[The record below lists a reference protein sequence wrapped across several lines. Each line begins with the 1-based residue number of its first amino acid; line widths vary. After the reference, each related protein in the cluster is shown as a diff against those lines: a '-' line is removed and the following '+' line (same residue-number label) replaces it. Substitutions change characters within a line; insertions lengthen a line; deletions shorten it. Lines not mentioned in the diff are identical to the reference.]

1 MASSTKSSDI
11 NISPEPKSTDSISM
25 GSPLQK
31 SSDKNH
37 SVNSTEAT
45 TEGSANLN
53 KADPKNLAEHP
64 KIQTQQVNSEDS
76 EKENPQCKNNT
87 GTMNPPVS
95 QPSGDPKNSTDPI
108 STAVEGSFVLNHEV
122 NAEFAVPNEGSIP
135 DLVNEIMKKTKISDK
150 SFPSGLDPEK
160 IMEIAS
166 QITEKIL
173 KYSSA
178 AVSKGKSVENVCSGV
193 PTSGVRGFSNPAL
206 EEGEIVGVEASQG
219 GALSN
224 PLVGGS
230 SAIPVSAAANSM
242 GFSADKSAGLASEGA
257 NVPPPVV
264 QPIVVGGSS
273 GDPSPATGLSK
284 SFLEATSASQSDA
297 VLGSVDFSAAYPTV
311 IFTADECEQVSS
323 FYRFAIIGKFSYGKP
338 SNQMISQQL
347 KTEGFGT
354 CKVHFLNGKH
364 VLINLSKEPVVVPLW
379 VKIHALPPQWFDL
392 RSLKTIA
399 SSVGEFL
406 KADEPTHNRSRL
418 SFARVCVEVNLK
430 NHLPKKINLQVGEDS
445 VPLDIEFEKVPQYC
459 NYCKHIGHDIH
470 KCYMKNPALKPAV
483 FTNKNFNAQQVPT
496 AATTGNLNITLS
508 HQATASGEVSANHDD
523 AFQTVGKGFKLN
535 RSFPPPKITL
545 VSNVVS
551 NPFDILSQD
560 EELCDGL
567 NLEASTREP
576 CPLDKNPVASLHN
589 LGHTNPSPVLPA
601 SHGPLN
607 NFDQEELIDVVI
619 LEGSTDNT
627 NSFFTQDPVTF
638 QNLGS
643 DQVGTSKTKVMDNQA
658 YYSAD
663 ELEGLDNYNSDGS
676 VHSGKSLPDQPFPDH
691 VPVSKVVGT
700 EMILFKN
707 KHKNPAPFN
716 ILALI
721 EPKVDLNTNFFLKR
735 FGFHSVCA
743 NVSNHIWLFTET
755 DTKIQILK
763 NTEQM
768 LHVEVNCS
776 SIPTVF
782 FLTVVYGRHTKIQR
796 RDLWDDLLSVSQN
809 QVPWMV
815 GGDFNIILQP
825 EEKKGGAGP
834 IQSDMEEF
842 SDCLLNC
849 NLSDVGFAGT
859 PFTWYRDGVAKTRSD
874 FGFPRVV
881 FQFPFSVHS
890 FQNMWV
896 KHHLFLPTVQESWG
910 IHSFSRGML
919 KLSEKLVRLKY
930 TLKEWNTHHF
940 GNIFNKIDQAQYAV
954 EVAEKD
960 FDLDPSTSNRSY
972 LNKMNA
978 NLTLTLSMEEDFWK
992 QKANMKWMLEGE
1004 RNSKFFHNL
1013 VKKKRQKNFLHCIRD
1028 NGCLIPNPEDIHV
1041 SAVNYFS
1048 KCFGE
1053 QMPILDE
1060 IDPNLVPKIITHEQ
1074 NNMLCVTPTIDEI
1087 RSCVFDMEGDSVA
1100 GPDGF
1105 GIRFFQICW
1114 DIISSDVFD
1123 AVVDFFSGS
1132 PMPRAFTTTTISL
1145 IPKNNNL
1152 QSWKDFRPI
1161 SLCNSTYKI
1170 ISKILSKRL
1179 GTILPSFINLAQSGF
1194 IKGKNIT
1201 DNILTAHE
1209 VTHDISQSMT
1219 NTIIKLDMEKAY
1231 DRINWNFIF
1240 QVMTRFGFSA
1250 AWVNFIKSCVS
1261 NCWFSI
1267 LVNGQSAGFFKS
1279 DRGIRQGDPLSPLIF
1294 AIAADYFSRS
1304 IDKMFDRNPTMFY
1317 KIKKK
1322 VKITHLAY
1330 ADDILIFLNATKK
1343 NLHLLN
1349 NCLTHYEN
1357 VSGQKVNNFK
1367 SNFIMYKPT
1376 PQVAN
1381 WVQRISGFKNATLPV
1396 MYLGVPLWKG
1406 FQSFEMCSPLISK
1419 IKIKLLNWN
1428 HHLLSTGGRLG
1439 LIKSVLNSIA
1449 FFSLQV
1455 LKPPENVII
1464 ALERIF
1470 NKFLWGTSDN
1480 RRRLHWAA
1488 WSRLC
1493 YPTDE
1498 GGLGCRD
1505 LHDIIRAG
1513 ICKIWW
1519 RFRTSNNIW
1528 SNFLMNKYCPRL
1540 HPMTIKLSLKSSHV
1554 WKNLCDVRSIANT
1567 KIFWHSGN
1575 GNVSFW
1581 HDSWCDMSPLN
1592 DFSNNKSKDTIQ
1604 NYWINGKW
1612 DRRKI
1617 SGKLSIGL
1625 CDHICS
1631 FPTSPSG
1638 ILPSWT
1644 LSPAGDFDFK
1654 STWHFVRK
1662 KKPLNNILRFRWNP
1676 IITPTISVFMVRLVN
1691 KWFPTP
1697 DGLLRRGI
1705 YATNFC
1711 YCCNDDENIPRLFI
1725 HGPVANKWWN
1735 DRRVDNVPFTANRVC
1750 ERIWNYINTFNH
1762 KVNFK
1767 NKKFWIGA
1775 ALIADRVG
1783 VTAAPKTFFK
1793 CCSVRW
1799 SKPQPG
1805 WWNLNTDGAAR
1816 GNPGDAAAGVSL
1828 GTTWVNL
1835 WLCFRGLEFCIDNRF
1850 NKVWV
1855 EVDSKIALSLIE
1867 HSTTSHWQLQ
1877 SIISK
1882 IRDFRGSIE
1891 IRFSHIFREG
1901 NAVADWLAN
1910 HGCDRKDFFLHYV
1923 FSISGKL
1930 LGIIKLDKMS
1940 YPYIR
1945 SKKTFIS

>member
-11 NISPEPKSTDSISM
+11 NISRESKTTDSTSM

-31 SSDKNH
+31 SAEKNH
-37 SVNSTEAT
+37 LFNSTEMT
-45 TEGSANLN
+45 TEGSVNLN
-53 KADPKNLAEHP
+53 KADPKNTADHP
-64 KIQTQQVNSEDS
+64 KIRSQQVNSEDS
-76 EKENPQCKNNT
+76 EKENPNNT
-87 GTMNPPVS
+87 VTMNPPVS
-95 QPSGDPKNSTDPI
+95 PSSGDPKKSTDPI
-108 STAVEGSFVLNHEV
+108 STAAEGVFVPNHEV
-122 NAEFAVPNEGSIP
+122 NADSAVQIEGSIP
-135 DLVNEIMKKTKISDK
+135 NLVS
-150 SFPSGLDPEK
+150 
-160 IMEIAS
+160 
-166 QITEKIL
+166 
-173 KYSSA
+173 
-178 AVSKGKSVENVCSGV
+178 
-193 PTSGVRGFSNPAL
+193 
-206 EEGEIVGVEASQG
+206 GEIDGAEASRG

-224 PLVGGS
+224 PLVDGS
-230 SAIPVSAAANSM
+230 SEIPVSAAASSM
-242 GFSADKSAGLASEGA
+242 GFLAVQSAGPGSDGA

-264 QPIVVGGSS
+264 QTVVDGGNEVIPGS
-273 GDPSPATGLSK
+273 GDPSPAPGSSK
-284 SFLEATSASQSDA
+284 SFLEAASASQPDA
-297 VLGSVDFSAAYPTV
+297 VLGTVDFSDTYPTV

-338 SNQMISQQL
+338 SNHMITQQL
-347 KTEGFGT
+347 KSEGFGT
-354 CKVHFLNGKH
+354 YKVHFLNGKH
-364 VLINLSKEPVVVPLW
+364 VLINLSSKLLCDKLWMRREFVFAGFPMRMFHWDPFFNFKEEPAVVPLW

-445 VPLDIEFEKVPQYC
+445 VPLNIEFEKVPQYC

-483 FTNKNFNAQQVPT
+483 FTNRNFNAQQAPT
-496 AATTGNLNITLS
+496 AAPTGNLKITLTN
-508 HQATASGEVSANHDD
+508 QATASGAESANHDD
-523 AFQTVGKGFKLN
+523 GFQTVGKGFKLN
-535 RSFPPPKITL
+535 RSFPPPKKPF

-560 EELCDGL
+560 EELRDGL
-567 NLEASTREP
+567 NFEASTREP
-576 CPLDKNPVASLHN
+576 CPLDKDPVATLHN
-589 LGHTNPSPVLPA
+589 LGHTDPSSVLPA

-619 LEGSTDNT
+619 LEGR
-627 NSFFTQDPVTF
+627 
-638 QNLGS
+638 S
-643 DQVGTSKTKVMDNQA
+643 DHVGTSKTKVMDNQA

-663 ELEGLDNYNSDGS
+663 ELEGFDNYNSDGS
-676 VHSGKSLPDQPFPDH
+676 VHSVLSI
-691 VPVSKVVGT
+691 
-700 EMILFKN
+700 MISTLFWNIRGIGN
-707 KHKNPAPFN
+707 KQAQNKIRMIKRNHKFN

-743 NVSNHIWLFTET
+743 NVSNHIRLFTET

-782 FLTVVYGRHTKIQR
+782 FLTVVYGRNTKIQR

-849 NLSDVGFAGT
+849 NLSDVGFART
-859 PFTWYRDGVAKTRSD
+859 HFTWYHDGVWQRLDWILVSPKWYSSFPSMSIRHLPKYQSDHNSLLCQFDQNIAIRKTSFR
-874 FGFPRVV
+874 
-881 FQFPFSVHS
+881 
-890 FQNMWV
+890 FQNMWA
-896 KHHLFLPTVQESWG
+896 KHHLFLPSVQESWG
-910 IHSFSRGML
+910 IHTFSRGMF

-940 GNIFNKIDQAQYAV
+940 VNIFNKIDQAQYAV

-960 FDLDPSTSNRSY
+960 FDYDPSPPNRSY

-1004 RNSKFFHNL
+1004 RNSNFFHNL
-1013 VKKKRQKNFLHCIRD
+1013 L
-1028 NGCLIPNPEDIHV
+1028 
-1041 SAVNYFS
+1041 
-1048 KCFGE
+1048 
-1053 QMPILDE
+1053 
-1060 IDPNLVPKIITHEQ
+1060 DPNLVPKIITHEQ
-1074 NNMLCVTPTIDEI
+1074 NNMLCFTPTIDEI

-1105 GIRFFQICW
+1105 GIKFFQICW

-1145 IPKNNNL
+1145 IPKNNNP

-1179 GTILPSFINLAQSGF
+1179 ATILPSFINSAQSGF
-1194 IKGKNIT
+1194 IKGRNIT

-1240 QVMTRFGFSA
+1240 QVMTRFVFSV
-1250 AWVNFIKSCVS
+1250 AWVNFIKSCIS

-1279 DRGIRQGDPLSPLIF
+1279 NRGIRQGDPLSPLIF

-1317 KIKKK
+1317 KIKKN

-1343 NLHLLN
+1343 
-1349 NCLTHYEN
+1349 E
-1357 VSGQKVNNFK
+1357 
-1367 SNFIMYKPT
+1367 P
-1376 PQVAN
+1376 
-1381 WVQRISGFKNATLPV
+1381 
-1396 MYLGVPLWKG
+1396 
-1406 FQSFEMCSPLISK
+1406 SF
-1419 IKIKLLNWN
+1419 
-1428 HHLLSTGGRLG
+1428 
-1439 LIKSVLNSIA
+1439 A
-1449 FFSLQV
+1449 LQV
-1455 LKPPENVII
+1455 LKPPENVIT

-1480 RRRLHWAA
+1480 RRRLYWAA

-1513 ICKIWW
+1513 ICKMWW
-1519 RFRTSNNIW
+1519 RFRTSDNIW

-1554 WKNLCDVRSIANT
+1554 WKNLCDVRSFANT

-1575 GNVSFW
+1575 GNVSF
-1581 HDSWCDMSPLN
+1581 CLKIP
-1592 DFSNNKSKDTIQ
+1592 FKTI
-1604 NYWINGKW
+1604 GFME
-1612 DRRKI
+1612 
-1617 SGKLSIGL
+1617 SGTGGKLVASSVVGFVTIFAPFPL
-1625 CDHICS
+1625 PLVVS
-1631 FPTSPSG
+1631 FPHGLYLPMG
-1638 ILPSWT
+1638 ILISNPRGIS
-1644 LSPAGDFDFK
+1644 
-1654 STWHFVRK
+1654 FVK
-1662 KKPLNNILRFRWNP
+1662 KNPLNNILRFCWNP
-1676 IITPTISVFMVRLVN
+1676 IITPTISFFMVRLVN
-1691 KWFPTP
+1691 KWIPTP

-1711 YCCNDDENIPRLFI
+1711 YCCNDDENIPHLFI
-1725 HGPVANKWWN
+1725 HGPVANKVLTYFHNLAGIRCLKTSNINFILANWFGKAKGKIHIFHIIPILIFWFLWCCRN

-1762 KVNFK
+1762 KVIFK
-1767 NKKFWIGA
+1767 NKKFWMGA

-1783 VTAAPKTFFK
+1783 VIAAPKTIFK
-1793 CCSVRW
+1793 CCLVRW

-1805 WWNLNTDGAAR
+1805 WWKLNTDGSAR
-1816 GNPGDAAAGVSL
+1816 GNPGDAAAGGIIRDHVGKPLIMFSEFL
-1828 GTTWVNL
+1828 GVRTNNFAELYAIW
-1835 WLCFRGLEFCIDNRF
+1835 RGLEFCIDNHF
-1850 NKVWV
+1850 DKVWV

-1867 HSTTSHWQLQ
+1867 HSATTHWQLQ

-1901 NAVADWLAN
+1901 NAVAGWLAN
-1910 HGCDRKDFFLHYV
+1910 HVCDRKDFFLHDV

-1930 LGIIKLDKMS
+1930 LGLIKLDKMS

>member
-1 MASSTKSSDI
+1 MAPKTIFKCCSVRWSKPQSGWWKLNTDGAARGNPGDAAAGGVIRDHMGKPLIMFSEFLGVRTNNFAELYAIWRGLELCIENHFDKVWVEVDSKIALSLIEHSTTTHWQLQSIISKIREFRGSIEIRFSHIFREGNAVADWLANHGCDRKDFFLQDVFYISVRWLDWIYYLVFLFLASSTKSSDI
-11 NISPEPKSTDSISM
+11 NISLEPKSTDSSSM
-25 GSPLQK
+25 GYPLQK

-37 SVNSTEAT
+37 SVKSTEAT
-45 TEGSANLN
+45 TEGSANK
-53 KADPKNLAEHP
+53 KADPKNMAEHP

-87 GTMNPPVS
+87 GSMNPPL
-95 QPSGDPKNSTDPI
+95 PSGDPKKLTDPI
-108 STAVEGSFVLNHEV
+108 SMAVEGSINPEV

-135 DLVNEIMKKTKISDK
+135 DLVNDILKKTKISEK

-160 IMEIAS
+160 IMEIAT

-173 KYSSA
+173 KYSSGV
-178 AVSKGKSVENVCSGV
+178 VSKGKSVENVYSGV
-193 PTSGVRGFSNPAL
+193 PTSGVGGFSNPAL
-206 EEGEIVGVEASQG
+206 EEGEIAGAEFSQG
-219 GALSN
+219 GSLSN

-230 SAIPVSAAANSM
+230 AAIPVSTTATSM
-242 GFSADKSAGLASEGA
+242 GFSAEKSAGLTSEGD
-257 NVPPPVV
+257 NVPPTVV
-264 QPIVVGGSS
+264 QPVVVGGSS
-273 GDPSPATGLSK
+273 GDPPPATGLSK
-284 SFLEATSASQSDA
+284 SFLEATSAPQSDA
-297 VLGSVDFSAAYPTV
+297 VLGSVDFSATYPTV
-311 IFTADECEQVSS
+311 IFTADECELVSS
-323 FYRFAIIGKFSYGKP
+323 CYRFAIIGKFSYGKP
-338 SNQMISQQL
+338 SNHMISQQL

-364 VLINLSKEPVVVPLW
+364 VLINLSSKLLCDKLWMRREFIFAGFPMRMFRWDPFFNFKEEPAVVPLW

-483 FTNKNFNAQQVPT
+483 FTNKNFNAQQGPT
-496 AATTGNLNITLS
+496 AAPNGNLKITLP

-523 AFQTVGKGFKLN
+523 AFQTVGKGFKPN

-551 NPFDILSQD
+551 NPFDILSQN

-567 NLEASTREP
+567 NLEASTSEP
-576 CPLDKNPVASLHN
+576 CPLDKDPVASLLN

-607 NFDQEELIDVVI
+607 NFDQEELIGVVI

-627 NSFFTQDPVTF
+627 NIFFTQDPGTF

-663 ELEGLDNYNSDGS
+663 ELEGFDNYNSDGS
-676 VHSGKSLPDQPFPDH
+676 VQSGKSLPDQPFPDH
-691 VPVSKVVGT
+691 APVSKVVGT

-707 KHKNPAPFN
+707 KHNNPAP
-716 ILALI
+716 L
-721 EPKVDLNTNFFLKR
+721 
-735 FGFHSVCA
+735 
-743 NVSNHIWLFTET
+743 
-755 DTKIQILK
+755 
-763 NTEQM
+763 
-768 LHVEVNCS
+768 
-776 SIPTVF
+776 SIMII
-782 FLTVVYGRHTKIQR
+782 VYGRNTKIQR

-815 GGDFNIILQP
+815 GGDFNIILQL
-825 EEKKGGAGP
+825 EEKKGGACP

-859 PFTWYRDGVAKTRSD
+859 PFTWYRDGVWQRLDRILVSPEWYSSFPSMSTRHLPKYQSD
-874 FGFPRVV
+874 HNSLLC
-881 FQFPFSVHS
+881 QFDQNIAIRRTSFR

-910 IHSFSRGML
+910 IHTFSRGMF

-954 EVAEKD
+954 EIAEKD
-960 FDLDPSTSNRSY
+960 FDYDPSTSNRSY

-1013 VKKKRQKNFLHCIRD
+1013 VKKKRQKIFLHCIRD
-1028 NGCLIPNPEDIHV
+1028 NGCLITNPEDIQV

-1048 KCFGE
+1048 NCFAE

-1060 IDPNLVPKIITHEQ
+1060 LDPNLVPKIITHDQ
-1074 NNMLCVTPTIDEI
+1074 NNMLCFTPTIDEI
-1087 RSCVFDMEGDSVA
+1087 RNCVFDMEVDSVA

-1105 GIRFFQICW
+1105 GIKFFQSCW

-1145 IPKNNNL
+1145 IPKNNNP

-1179 GTILPSFINLAQSGF
+1179 ATILPSFINSAQSGF
-1194 IKGKNIT
+1194 IKGRNIT

-1240 QVMTRFGFSA
+1240 QVMTRFGFSVV
-1250 AWVNFIKSCVS
+1250 WVNFIKSCIS

-1267 LVNGQSAGFFKS
+1267 LVNGQSSGFFKS

-1317 KIKKK
+1317 KIKKN

-1406 FQSFEMCSPLISK
+1406 FQSFEM
-1419 IKIKLLNWN
+1419 
-1428 HHLLSTGGRLG
+1428 
-1439 LIKSVLNSIA
+1439 
-1449 FFSLQV
+1449 
-1455 LKPPENVII
+1455 
-1464 ALERIF
+1464 
-1470 NKFLWGTSDN
+1470 
-1480 RRRLHWAA
+1480 
-1488 WSRLC
+1488 
-1493 YPTDE
+1493 
-1498 GGLGCRD
+1498 
-1505 LHDIIRAG
+1505 
-1513 ICKIWW
+1513 
-1519 RFRTSNNIW
+1519 
-1528 SNFLMNKYCPRL
+1528 
-1540 HPMTIKLSLKSSHV
+1540 
-1554 WKNLCDVRSIANT
+1554 
-1567 KIFWHSGN
+1567 
-1575 GNVSFW
+1575 
-1581 HDSWCDMSPLN
+1581 
-1592 DFSNNKSKDTIQ
+1592 
-1604 NYWINGKW
+1604 
-1612 DRRKI
+1612 
-1617 SGKLSIGL
+1617 
-1625 CDHICS
+1625 
-1631 FPTSPSG
+1631 
-1638 ILPSWT
+1638 
-1644 LSPAGDFDFK
+1644 
-1654 STWHFVRK
+1654 
-1662 KKPLNNILRFRWNP
+1662 
-1676 IITPTISVFMVRLVN
+1676 
-1691 KWFPTP
+1691 
-1697 DGLLRRGI
+1697 GI

-1711 YCCNDDENIPRLFI
+1711 YC
-1725 HGPVANKWWN
+1725 WN

-1775 ALIADRVG
+1775 ARIADRVG
-1783 VTAAPKTFFK
+1783 VPAAPKTFFK

-1805 WWNLNTDGAAR
+1805 WWKLNTDGAAR
-1816 GNPGDAAAGVSL
+1816 GNPGAAAAGGIIRDHMGKPLIMFSEYL
-1828 GTTWVNL
+1828 GVHTNNFAELYAIW
-1835 WLCFRGLEFCIDNRF
+1835 RGLEFCIDNHF

-1882 IRDFRGSIE
+1882 IRDFRDSIE

-1910 HGCDRKDFFLHYV
+1910 HGCDRKDFYLHDV
-1923 FSISGKL
+1923 FSINGKL
-1930 LGIIKLDKMS
+1930 LGLTKLDKMS

>member
-1 MASSTKSSDI
+1 MRREFIFAGFPMRMFRWDPFFNFKE
-11 NISPEPKSTDSISM
+11 EP
-25 GSPLQK
+25 
-31 SSDKNH
+31 
-37 SVNSTEAT
+37 A
-45 TEGSANLN
+45 
-53 KADPKNLAEHP
+53 
-64 KIQTQQVNSEDS
+64 
-76 EKENPQCKNNT
+76 
-87 GTMNPPVS
+87 
-95 QPSGDPKNSTDPI
+95 
-108 STAVEGSFVLNHEV
+108 
-122 NAEFAVPNEGSIP
+122 
-135 DLVNEIMKKTKISDK
+135 
-150 SFPSGLDPEK
+150 
-160 IMEIAS
+160 
-166 QITEKIL
+166 
-173 KYSSA
+173 
-178 AVSKGKSVENVCSGV
+178 
-193 PTSGVRGFSNPAL
+193 
-206 EEGEIVGVEASQG
+206 
-219 GALSN
+219 
-224 PLVGGS
+224 
-230 SAIPVSAAANSM
+230 
-242 GFSADKSAGLASEGA
+242 
-257 NVPPPVV
+257 
-264 QPIVVGGSS
+264 
-273 GDPSPATGLSK
+273 
-284 SFLEATSASQSDA
+284 
-297 VLGSVDFSAAYPTV
+297 
-311 IFTADECEQVSS
+311 
-323 FYRFAIIGKFSYGKP
+323 
-338 SNQMISQQL
+338 
-347 KTEGFGT
+347 
-354 CKVHFLNGKH
+354 
-364 VLINLSKEPVVVPLW
+364 VVPLW

-496 AATTGNLNITLS
+496 AAPTGNLKITLS
-508 HQATASGEVSANHDD
+508 HQATASGEVSADHDD

-551 NPFDILSQD
+551 NPFDIFSQD

-576 CPLDKNPVASLHN
+576 CPLDKDPVASLHN

-607 NFDQEELIDVVI
+607 NFDQEELINVVI

-707 KHKNPAPFN
+707 KHKNSAPLSLM
-716 ILALI
+716 II
-721 EPKVDLNTNFFLKR
+721 DLNTNFFLKR

-776 SIPTVF
+776 SIPTMF

-859 PFTWYRDGVAKTRSD
+859 PFTWYRDGVWQRLDRILVSPEWYSSFPSLSIRHLPKFQSDHNSILCQFDQNIAIRKTSFR
-874 FGFPRVV
+874 
-881 FQFPFSVHS
+881 

-910 IHSFSRGML
+910 IHTFSRGML
-919 KLSEKLVRLKY
+919 KLSGKLVRLKY

-1013 VKKKRQKNFLHCIRD
+1013 VKKKRQKIFLHCIHD
-1028 NGCLIPNPEDIHV
+1028 NGCLITNHEDIHV

-1048 KCFGE
+1048 NCFGE

-1145 IPKNNNL
+1145 IPKNNNP

-1179 GTILPSFINLAQSGF
+1179 GTILPSFINSAQSGF
-1194 IKGKNIT
+1194 IKVRNIT

-1250 AWVNFIKSCVS
+1250 AWVNFIKSCIS

-1267 LVNGQSAGFFKS
+1267 LVNSQSAGFFKS

-1304 IDKMFDRNPTMFY
+1304 IDKMFDKNPTMFY

-1381 WVQRISGFKNATLPV
+1381 WVQWISGFKNATLPV

-1406 FQSFEMCSPLISK
+1406 FQSFEMYSPLISK
-1419 IKIKLLNWN
+1419 IKTKILNWN

-1513 ICKIWW
+1513 ICKI
-1519 RFRTSNNIW
+1519 
-1528 SNFLMNKYCPRL
+1528 
-1540 HPMTIKLSLKSSHV
+1540 
-1554 WKNLCDVRSIANT
+1554 SIANT
-1567 KIFWHSGN
+1567 KIFWHSSN

-1617 SGKLSIGL
+1617 SGKLSNGL

-1644 LSPAGDFDFK
+1644 LSPAGDIDFK

-1662 KKPLNNILRFRWNP
+1662 KKPLNNILRFCWNP

-1691 KWFPTP
+1691 KWIPMP
-1697 DGLLRRGI
+1697 DRLLRRGI

-1711 YCCNDDENIPRLFI
+1711 YCCNDDENIPHLFI
-1725 HGPVANKWWN
+1725 HGPVANKVWTHFHNLAGIRCLNTSNINCILANWFGKAKGKIHIFHIIPILIFWFLWCCRN

-1805 WWNLNTDGAAR
+1805 WWKLNTDGAAR
-1816 GNPGDAAAGVSL
+1816 GNPGDAAAGGIIRDHVGKPLIMFSEFL
-1828 GTTWVNL
+1828 GVRTNNL
-1835 WLCFRGLEFCIDNRF
+1835 AELYAIWRGLEFCIDNHF

-1891 IRFSHIFREG
+1891 IHFSHIFREG

-1910 HGCDRKDFFLHYV
+1910 HGCDRKDFFLHDV

-1930 LGIIKLDKMS
+1930 LGLIKLDKMS

>member
-11 NISPEPKSTDSISM
+11 NISLEPKSMDSTSM

-53 KADPKNLAEHP
+53 KADPKNMAEHP

-76 EKENPQCKNNT
+76 DKENPQCKNNT

-95 QPSGDPKNSTDPI
+95 QPSGDPKKSTDPI

-122 NAEFAVPNEGSIP
+122 NAAFAVPNEGSIP
-135 DLVNEIMKKTKISDK
+135 DLVNEFLKKTKISDK
-150 SFPSGLDPEK
+150 SFPSWLDPEK
-160 IMEIAS
+160 ILEAS
-166 QITEKIL
+166 QITEKIF

-178 AVSKGKSVENVCSGV
+178 AVSKGKSVENVYSGV
-193 PTSGVRGFSNPAL
+193 PTSGVGGSSNPTL
-206 EEGEIVGVEASQG
+206 EEGEIAGAEVSQG

-230 SAIPVSAAANSM
+230 AAIPVSSAAISM
-242 GFSADKSAGLASEGA
+242 GFSAEKSEGLTSEGA
-257 NVPPPVV
+257 NVPPTVV
-264 QPIVVGGSS
+264 QPVVVGGSS

-297 VLGSVDFSAAYPTV
+297 VLGSVDFSATYPTV
-311 IFTADECEQVSS
+311 IFTAGECEQVSS
-323 FYRFAIIGKFSYGKP
+323 FYRFSIIGKFSYGKP
-338 SNQMISQQL
+338 SNHMIIQQL

-354 CKVHFLNGKH
+354 CK
-364 VLINLSKEPVVVPLW
+364 KEPAVVPLW

-418 SFARVCVEVNLK
+418 SFAR
-430 NHLPKKINLQVGEDS
+430 VGEDS

-496 AATTGNLNITLS
+496 AAPTGNLKITLS

-576 CPLDKNPVASLHN
+576 RPLDKDPVASLHN

-627 NSFFTQDPVTF
+627 NSFFTQDPITF

-643 DQVGTSKTKVMDNQA
+643 DQVGTSKTKLMDNQA

-663 ELEGLDNYNSDGS
+663 GLEGFDNYNSDGS
-676 VHSGKSLPDQPFPDH
+676 VHSGKSLPNQPFPDH

-700 EMILFKN
+700 EMILFIN
-707 KHKNPAPFN
+707 KHKNP
-716 ILALI
+716 L
-721 EPKVDLNTNFFLKR
+721 
-735 FGFHSVCA
+735 
-743 NVSNHIWLFTET
+743 
-755 DTKIQILK
+755 
-763 NTEQM
+763 
-768 LHVEVNCS
+768 
-776 SIPTVF
+776 SIMIT
-782 FLTVVYGRHTKIQR
+782 HTKIQR

-859 PFTWYRDGVAKTRSD
+859 PFTWYRDGVWQRLDRILVSPEWYSSFHSLSIRHLPKFESDHNSILCQFDQNIAIRKTSFR
-874 FGFPRVV
+874 
-881 FQFPFSVHS
+881 

-910 IHSFSRGML
+910 IHTFSRGML
-919 KLSEKLVRLKY
+919 KLSEKLMRLKC

-940 GNIFNKIDQAQYAV
+940 GNIFNKIDQAHYAV

-978 NLTLTLSMEEDFWK
+978 NLTLTLSMEDDFWK

-1013 VKKKRQKNFLHCIRD
+1013 VKKKRHKFFLHCICD
-1028 NGCLIPNPEDIHV
+1028 NGCLITNPEDIHV

-1048 KCFGE
+1048 NCFGE

-1060 IDPNLVPKIITHEQ
+1060 INPNLVPKIITHEQ
-1074 NNMLCVTPTIDEI
+1074 NNMLCVTLLLMKLE
-1087 RSCVFDMEGDSVA
+1087 VA
-1100 GPDGF
+1100 
-1105 GIRFFQICW
+1105 FFQICW

-1145 IPKNNNL
+1145 IPKNNNP

-1179 GTILPSFINLAQSGF
+1179 STILPSFINSAQSGF
-1194 IKGKNIT
+1194 IKGRNIT

-1240 QVMTRFGFSA
+1240 QVMTRFDFSV
-1250 AWVNFIKSCVS
+1250 AWVNFIKSCIS

-1406 FQSFEMCSPLISK
+1406 FQSFEMYSPLISK
-1419 IKIKLLNWN
+1419 IKTKILNWN
-1428 HHLLSTGGRLG
+1428 HHLLSMGGRLE

-1480 RRRLHWAA
+1480 RRRFHWAA

-1513 ICKIWW
+1513 ICKMWW
-1519 RFRTSNNIW
+1519 RFRTSNNI
-1528 SNFLMNKYCPRL
+1528 C
-1540 HPMTIKLSLKSSHV
+1540 
-1554 WKNLCDVRSIANT
+1554 
-1567 KIFWHSGN
+1567 
-1575 GNVSFW
+1575 
-1581 HDSWCDMSPLN
+1581 PLN
-1592 DFSNNKSKDTIQ
+1592 DFSNNKCKDTIQ

-1617 SGKLSIGL
+1617 NGKLSNGL

-1644 LSPAGDFDFK
+1644 LSPDGDFDFK

-1662 KKPLNNILRFRWNP
+1662 KKKPLNNILHFCWNP

-1691 KWFPTP
+1691 KWIPTP

-1711 YCCNDDENIPRLFI
+1711 YCCNDDENIPHLFI
-1725 HGPVANKWWN
+1725 NGPVANKVWTHFHNLAGIRCLNTSNINFILTNWFGKAKGKIHIFHIIPILIFWFLWCCRN

-1750 ERIWNYINTFNH
+1750 ERIWIYINTFNH

-1775 ALIADRVG
+1775 ALIVDRVG
-1783 VTAAPKTFFK
+1783 VTAAPKTLFK

-1805 WWNLNTDGAAR
+1805 WWKLNTDGATR
-1816 GNPGDAAAGVSL
+1816 GNPGDAAAGGIIRDHVGKPLIMFSEFL
-1828 GTTWVNL
+1828 GVRTNNFAKLHAIW
-1835 WLCFRGLEFCIDNRF
+1835 RGLEFCIDNHF

-1882 IRDFRGSIE
+1882 IRDFRDSIE

-1910 HGCDRKDFFLHYV
+1910 HGCDRKDFFLHDV

-1930 LGIIKLDKMS
+1930 LGLIKLDKMS

-1945 SKKTFIS
+1945 STKTFIS

>member
-1 MASSTKSSDI
+1 MASSSKFSDI
-11 NISPEPKSTDSISM
+11 NISLEPKSTDSTSM

-31 SSDKNH
+31 SSEKNH
-37 SVNSTEAT
+37 SVKSTEPT
-45 TEGSANLN
+45 PEGSADLD
-53 KADPKNLAEHP
+53 KTDPKNMAAHP
-64 KIQTQQVNSEDS
+64 KIQTQQVNCEDS
-76 EKENPQCKNNT
+76 EKENLQCKNNT
-87 GTMNPPVS
+87 GSMNPA
-95 QPSGDPKNSTDPI
+95 PSGDPKKWTGPI
-108 STAVEGSFVLNHEV
+108 HTAVEGSFIFNPEV
-122 NAEFAVPNEGSIP
+122 NADVAVPNEGSIP
-135 DLVNEIMKKTKISDK
+135 DLVNDILNKTNI
-150 SFPSGLDPEK
+150 SFPSGLDPDK

-178 AVSKGKSVENVCSGV
+178 AVSKGKSVENVYSGL
-193 PTSGVRGFSNPAL
+193 PTSGFSKPVL
-206 EEGEIVGVEASQG
+206 EEGEID
-219 GALSN
+219 GAELSN

-230 SAIPVSAAANSM
+230 ETIPVATAATSM
-242 GFSADKSAGLASEGA
+242 GFSAEKSAGLTSEGD
-257 NVPPPVV
+257 VPPPVA
-264 QPIVVGGSS
+264 QPVVVGGNS
-273 GDPSPATGLSK
+273 GDPPPAAVLSK
-284 SFLEATSASQSDA
+284 SFLEATSAPQSDA
-297 VLGSVDFSAAYPTV
+297 VLGSVDFSTTFPTV
-311 IFTADECEQVSS
+311 IFTADECEQVLS

-338 SNQMISQQL
+338 SNHMICQQL

-354 CKVHFLNGKH
+354 CKVHFLNRKH
-364 VLINLSKEPVVVPLW
+364 VLINLSSKLLCDKLWMRREFIFAGFPMRMFRWDPFFNFKEEPAVVPLW
-379 VKIHALPPQWFDL
+379 
-392 RSLKTIA
+392 
-399 SSVGEFL
+399 
-406 KADEPTHNRSRL
+406 
-418 SFARVCVEVNLK
+418 
-430 NHLPKKINLQVGEDS
+430 
-445 VPLDIEFEKVPQYC
+445 
-459 NYCKHIGHDIH
+459 
-470 KCYMKNPALKPAV
+470 
-483 FTNKNFNAQQVPT
+483 
-496 AATTGNLNITLS
+496 
-508 HQATASGEVSANHDD
+508 ATASGEVAANHDD
-523 AFQTVGKGFKLN
+523 GFQTVGKGFKIN
-535 RSFPPPKITL
+535 RSFPPPKISF

-551 NPFDILSQD
+551 NPFDILSQN

-567 NLEASTREP
+567 NLEASTSEP
-576 CPLDKNPVASLHN
+576 CHIDKDPVASLHN
-589 LGHTNPSPVLPA
+589 LGHTNPSPILSA

-627 NSFFTQDPVTF
+627 NMFFTQDPVNF

-643 DQVGTSKTKVMDNQA
+643 DQVGTSEKKGMDNQA

-663 ELEGLDNYNSDGS
+663 ELEGFDNYNSDGS

-707 KHKNPAPFN
+707 KHSNPAPIRGLEVELSIMISSLIWNIRGVGNKQAQNKIRMIKRNHKFN

-776 SIPTVF
+776 SIPSVF
-782 FLTVVYGRHTKIQR
+782 FLTVVYGRNTKIQR

-825 EEKKGGAGP
+825 EEKKGGACP

-849 NLSDVGFAGT
+849 NLSDVGYAGT
-859 PFTWYRDGVAKTRSD
+859 PFTWYRDGVWQRLDRILVSPEWYSSFPSMSTRHLPKYQSDHNSLLCQFEHNIAIRKTSFR
-874 FGFPRVV
+874 
-881 FQFPFSVHS
+881 

-910 IHSFSRGML
+910 MEYAPLR
-919 KLSEKLVRLKY
+919 EY
-930 TLKEWNTHHF
+930 
-940 GNIFNKIDQAQYAV
+940 FNKIDQAQYAV

-1004 RNSKFFHNL
+1004 RDSKFFHNL
-1013 VKKKRQKNFLHCIRD
+1013 VKKKRQKIFLHCIRD
-1028 NGCLIPNPEDIHV
+1028 NGCLITNPEDIQV

-1048 KCFGE
+1048 NCFAE
-1053 QMPILDE
+1053 QIPILDE
-1060 IDPNLVPKIITHEQ
+1060 IDPNLVPKIITHDQ
-1074 NNMLCVTPTIDEI
+1074 NNMLCFTPTIDEI

-1105 GIRFFQICW
+1105 GIKFFQICW

-1145 IPKNNNL
+1145 IPKNNNP

-1179 GTILPSFINLAQSGF
+1179 ASILPSFINSAQSGF
-1194 IKGKNIT
+1194 IKGRNIT

-1240 QVMTRFGFSA
+1240 QVMTRFGFSV
-1250 AWVNFIKSCVS
+1250 AWVNFIKSCIS

-1317 KIKKK
+1317 KIKKN

-1376 PQVAN
+1376 PQVAS

-1406 FQSFEMCSPLISK
+1406 FQSFEMYSPLISK
-1419 IKIKLLNWN
+1419 IKTKILNWN
-1428 HHLLSTGGRLG
+1428 HHLLSTGGRLE

-1513 ICKIWW
+1513 ICKMWW
-1519 RFRTSNNIW
+1519 RFRTSDNIW

-1554 WKNLCDVRSIANT
+1554 WKNLCDVRSFANT

-1592 DFSNNKSKDTIQ
+1592 DFFNNKSRDTIQ
-1604 NYWINGKW
+1604 NYWIYGKW

-1617 SGKLSIGL
+1617 SGKLSSGL

-1631 FPTSPSG
+1631 FPTSPKG

-1644 LSPAGDFDFK
+1644 LSPNWAFDFK
-1654 STWHFVRK
+1654 STWQVVRK
-1662 KKPLNNILRFRWNP
+1662 KKPLNNILRFCWNP

-1691 KWFPTP
+1691 KWIPTP

-1711 YCCNDDENIPRLFI
+1711 YCCNDDENIPHLFI
-1725 HGPVANKWWN
+1725 HGN

-1762 KVNFK
+1762 KVIFK
-1767 NKKFWIGA
+1767 NKKFWMGA

-1783 VTAAPKTFFK
+1783 VIAAPKTFFK

-1799 SKPQPG
+1799 SRPQSG
-1805 WWNLNTDGAAR
+1805 WWKLNTDGAAR
-1816 GNPGDAAAGVSL
+1816 GNPGDAAAGGIIRDHMGKPLIMFSEFL
-1828 GTTWVNL
+1828 GVRTNNFAELYAIW
-1835 WLCFRGLEFCIDNRF
+1835 RGLEFCIDNHF
-1850 NKVWV
+1850 DKVWV

-1867 HSTTSHWQLQ
+1867 HATTTHWQLQ

-1910 HGCDRKDFFLHYV
+1910 LGCDRKDLFLQDV

-1930 LGIIKLDKMS
+1930 LGLIKLDKMS

-1945 SKKTFIS
+1945 CEKIYIS

>member
-1 MASSTKSSDI
+1 MASFSKTTDI
-11 NISPEPKSTDSISM
+11 NIPQISKTTESISM

-31 SSDKNH
+31 SAEKNI
-37 SVNSTEAT
+37 SLNSTET
-45 TEGSANLN
+45 TAEGSVNIH
-53 KADPKNLAEHP
+53 KSDPKNTAEHP
-64 KIQTQQVNSEDS
+64 KIQSHQVNSDPS
-76 EKENPQCKNNT
+76 EKENPICKNKT
-87 GTMNPPVS
+87 GTTDPPVS
-95 QPSGDPKNSTDPI
+95 PISGDPKSSPDPI
-108 STAVEGSFVLNHEV
+108 STTIPTPPASAHPGVEGVSDPNPEV
-122 NAEFAVPNEGSIP
+122 NAVFAVQTEGSIP
-135 DLVNEIMKKTKISDK
+135 DLVNDILKNAIRSDN
-150 SFPSGLDPEK
+150 SFSSGLDREK
-160 IMEIAS
+160 IMDIAS
-166 QITEKIL
+166 QITENLL

-178 AVSKGKSVENVCSGV
+178 SFSGSFSSKSVLHPFSGV
-193 PTSGVRGFSNPAL
+193 PSSGVRGSSNPAL
-206 EEGEIVGVEASQG
+206 EEGEIADAEASLF

-224 PLVGGS
+224 PRVDRS
-230 SAIPVSAAANSM
+230 TAILVSATNNPGS
-242 GFSADKSAGLASEGA
+242 FSAVTSAGPASEGSDPVA
-257 NVPPPVV
+257 SVVPPPTGMA
-264 QPIVVGGSS
+264 GGERDSSGS
-273 GDPSPATGLSK
+273 GDPSQAPVSSK
-284 SFLEATSASQSDA
+284 SFLEATTGSQTDA
-297 VLGSVDFSAAYPTV
+297 VLGSVDFSTSVPTV

-338 SNQMISQQL
+338 SNHMISQLL
-347 KTEGFGT
+347 KSEGFGT
-354 CKVHFLNGKH
+354 CKVHFLNEKH
-364 VLINLSKEPVVVPLW
+364 VLINLSSKLLCDKLWMRREFVFAGFPMRMFRWDPFFNFKEEPAVVPLW
-379 VKIHALPPQWFDL
+379 
-392 RSLKTIA
+392 
-399 SSVGEFL
+399 
-406 KADEPTHNRSRL
+406 
-418 SFARVCVEVNLK
+418 
-430 NHLPKKINLQVGEDS
+430 VGEDS

-483 FTNKNFNAQQVPT
+483 FTNKNFNAQQAP
-496 AATTGNLNITLS
+496 AAAPTGNLKITN
-508 HQATASGEVSANHDD
+508 QNTASREESANHDD
-523 AFQTVGKGFKLN
+523 GFQTEGKGFKLN
-535 RSFPPPKITL
+535 RSFPPPKIPF

-560 EELCDGL
+560 EELRDGL

-576 CPLDKNPVASLHN
+576 CHLAKDPVATLHN
-589 LGHTNPSPVLPA
+589 LGHSDPSAVLTA
-601 SHGPLN
+601 THGPSN
-607 NFDQEELIDVVI
+607 HFDQEELIDVVI
-619 LEGSTDNT
+619 LEGI
-627 NSFFTQDPVTF
+627 
-638 QNLGS
+638 
-643 DQVGTSKTKVMDNQA
+643 MDNQA

-663 ELEGLDNYNSDGS
+663 ELEGFDNYYSDGS
-676 VHSGKSLPDQPFPDH
+676 VHSGKSLPDQPFSDQVQ
-691 VPVSKVVGT
+691 VPKVVGT
-700 EMILFKN
+700 EMVLFKN
-707 KHKNPAPFN
+707 KHKNPTADYKMLKRNHKFN

-721 EPKVDLNTNFFLKR
+721 EPKVDLNKKKILKL

-755 DTKIQILK
+755 DTRIQVLK

-782 FLTVVYGRHTKIQR
+782 FLTVVYGRNTKIQR
-796 RDLWDDLLSVSQN
+796 RDLWDDLLSVSQI

-825 EEKKGGAGP
+825 EEKKGGACP

-859 PFTWYRDGVAKTRSD
+859 PFTWYRDGVWQRLDRILVSPEWYSS
-874 FGFPRVV
+874 FPSMSIR
-881 FQFPFSVHS
+881 
-890 FQNMWV
+890 
-896 KHHLFLPTVQESWG
+896 HLPKYQVLGYSYLL
-910 IHSFSRGML
+910 SGMF

-960 FDLDPSTSNRSY
+960 FDYDPSTSNRSY

-1013 VKKKRQKNFLHCIRD
+1013 VKKKRQKIFLHCIRD
-1028 NGCLIPNPEDIHV
+1028 NGCLITNPEDIQV

-1048 KCFGE
+1048 NCFAE

-1060 IDPNLVPKIITHEQ
+1060 LDPNLVPKIITHNQ
-1074 NNMLCVTPTIDEI
+1074 NNMLCFTHTIDEI

-1105 GIRFFQICW
+1105 GIKFFQICW

-1145 IPKNNNL
+1145 IPKNNNP

-1161 SLCNSTYKI
+1161 SLYNSTYKI

-1179 GTILPSFINLAQSGF
+1179 ASILPSFINSAQSGF
-1194 IKGKNIT
+1194 IKGRNIT

-1240 QVMTRFGFSA
+1240 QVMTRFGFSVV
-1250 AWVNFIKSCVS
+1250 WVNFIKSCSS

-1304 IDKMFDRNPTMFY
+1304 IDKIFDRNPTMFY
-1317 KIKKK
+1317 KIKKN

-1396 MYLGVPLWKG
+1396 VYLGVPLWKG
-1406 FQSFEMCSPLISK
+1406 FQSFEMYSPLISK
-1419 IKIKLLNWN
+1419 IKTKILNWN
-1428 HHLLSTGGRLG
+1428 HHLLSTGGRLE

-1480 RRRLHWAA
+1480 RRRLHRAA

-1493 YPTDE
+1493 YPTD
-1498 GGLGCRD
+1498 GGG
-1505 LHDIIRAG
+1505 G
-1513 ICKIWW
+1513 VG
-1519 RFRTSNNIW
+1519 
-1528 SNFLMNKYCPRL
+1528 
-1540 HPMTIKLSLKSSHV
+1540 LS
-1554 WKNLCDVRSIANT
+1554 
-1567 KIFWHSGN
+1567 
-1575 GNVSFW
+1575 
-1581 HDSWCDMSPLN
+1581 
-1592 DFSNNKSKDTIQ
+1592 
-1604 NYWINGKW
+1604 
-1612 DRRKI
+1612 
-1617 SGKLSIGL
+1617 
-1625 CDHICS
+1625 
-1631 FPTSPSG
+1631 
-1638 ILPSWT
+1638 
-1644 LSPAGDFDFK
+1644 
-1654 STWHFVRK
+1654 
-1662 KKPLNNILRFRWNP
+1662 
-1676 IITPTISVFMVRLVN
+1676 
-1691 KWFPTP
+1691 
-1697 DGLLRRGI
+1697 
-1705 YATNFC
+1705 
-1711 YCCNDDENIPRLFI
+1711 
-1725 HGPVANKWWN
+1725 
-1735 DRRVDNVPFTANRVC
+1735 
-1750 ERIWNYINTFNH
+1750 
-1762 KVNFK
+1762 
-1767 NKKFWIGA
+1767 
-1775 ALIADRVG
+1775 
-1783 VTAAPKTFFK
+1783 
-1793 CCSVRW
+1793 
-1799 SKPQPG
+1799 
-1805 WWNLNTDGAAR
+1805 
-1816 GNPGDAAAGVSL
+1816 
-1828 GTTWVNL
+1828 
-1835 WLCFRGLEFCIDNRF
+1835 
-1850 NKVWV
+1850 
-1855 EVDSKIALSLIE
+1855 
-1867 HSTTSHWQLQ
+1867 
-1877 SIISK
+1877 
-1882 IRDFRGSIE
+1882 
-1891 IRFSHIFREG
+1891 
-1901 NAVADWLAN
+1901 
-1910 HGCDRKDFFLHYV
+1910 
-1923 FSISGKL
+1923 
-1930 LGIIKLDKMS
+1930 
-1940 YPYIR
+1940 
-1945 SKKTFIS
+1945 